1 MLRRNL
7 DPKTCLTVILAAAAV
22 ALAGC
27 GGDRGAETEDAGIEE
42 GDRAPAERDALTFWR
57 NSGNN
62 AENAAYEQLV
72 ARFMEKHPNIA
83 IEMTPYPYSD
93 YDTKLRTAIASGEP
107 PDIMSIDA
115 PNMASYVEAGA
126 LLPLT
131 GYFRNDG
138 ALDDIPA
145 STMAAYTYKDEI
157 YMAPMTES
165 SIALFYNKRLFDAKG
180 IPYPSG
186 DPESPATWT
195 EVLEA
200 ARALTDRE
208 KGVYGIDPAQGFQ
221 NAGATAYFKYPIVW
235 QFGGEIM
242 SPDGTTMRGYLDSPG
257 TLRAIRFYADL
268 YNKEMVSAFEYPAD
282 PFANGHLAMTVE
294 GSWSLSHYAANFPD
308 FKLGVDYDVAPLPME
323 AKQAV
328 ANGSWAI
335 AISSATDRA
344 DAAWTFV
351 NFLTGYESQKT
362 YVTITKDIP
371 ARYSVA
377 KEIEE
382 LNEYP
387 MNIFVVQNQ
396 RYGRTRPITPIFPQ
410 MAEAVNSVFEDV
422 TIGGREIED
431 AVNEAIRRVDE
442 AYNVLDSQK

>member
-1 MLRRNL
+1 MLRINL
-7 DPKTCLTVILAAAAV
+7 KTCLAVGLAVV

-27 GGDRGAETEDAGIEE
+27 GGERSAEIDDAGTM
-42 GDRAPAERDALTFWR
+42 DAERSPEERIALTFWR

-72 ARFMEKHPNIA
+72 ARFMEEYPNIA

-93 YDTKLRTAIASGEP
+93 YDTKLRTAIASGAP

-131 GYFRNDG
+131 DYFRKDG

-145 STMAAYTYKDEI
+145 STMKAYTYKDDI

-186 DPESPATWT
+186 DPESPATWQ

-208 KGVYGIDPAQGFQ
+208 NGVYGIDPAQGFQ
-221 NAGATAYFKYPIVW
+221 NAGATAYFKYPIIW
-235 QFGGEIM
+235 QFGGEVM
-242 SPDGTTMRGYLDSPG
+242 SPDGTTLRGYIDSPE

-268 YNKEMVSAFEYPAD
+268 YNKEQVSAFEYPTD
-282 PFANGHLAMTVE
+282 PFPNGHLAMTVE
-294 GSWSLSHYAANFPD
+294 GSWSLSHYANNFPD
-308 FKLGVDYDVAPLPME
+308 FKLGVDYDVAPLPKE
-323 AKQAV
+323 ARQAV

-335 AISSATDRA
+335 AISSASEHA

-377 KEIEE
+377 REIEA

-396 RYGRTRPITPIFPQ
+396 RFGRTRPITPIFPQ
-410 MAEAVNSVFEDV
+410 MAEAVNNVFEEVAISKRD
-422 TIGGREIED
+422 IGD
-431 AVNEAIRRVDE
+431 AVEEAIRRVDE
-442 AYNVLDSQK
+442 AYSVLASQK